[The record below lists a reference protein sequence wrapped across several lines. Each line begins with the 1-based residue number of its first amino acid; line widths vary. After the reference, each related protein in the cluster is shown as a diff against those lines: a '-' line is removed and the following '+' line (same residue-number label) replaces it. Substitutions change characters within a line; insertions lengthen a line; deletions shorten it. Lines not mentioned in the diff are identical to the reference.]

1 MLNINEIDLL
11 VDKECKSF
19 ASEELERF
27 EILDNSNVYEIN
39 QDEGFT
45 MLFFKSKVSAVLAYN
60 RLVNFPE
67 SRLLWDLSQEQ
78 YVIVI
83 KNDWLKALRNQ
94 ENMKIPSYKASK

>member
-1 MLNINEIDLL
+1 MLNMNEIDFL
-11 VDKECKSF
+11 VDTECKSF
-19 ASEELERF
+19 ASEQLERF
-27 EILDNSNVYEIN
+27 EILDNSNVHEIN

-45 MLFFKSKVSAVLAYN
+45 MLFFESKISAVLAYN

-78 YVIVI
+78 YVIDI